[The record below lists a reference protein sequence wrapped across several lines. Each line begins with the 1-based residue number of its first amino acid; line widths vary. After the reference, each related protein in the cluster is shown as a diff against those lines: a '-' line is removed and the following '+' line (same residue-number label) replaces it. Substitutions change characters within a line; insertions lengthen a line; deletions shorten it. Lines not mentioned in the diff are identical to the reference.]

1 MLLPSTASNPAS
13 MIAQALTMYK
23 SLVTNGPSRDHQETQ
38 ALNETDLEELED
50 LDEKHISEGSNNR
63 SGSTS
68 FDTEKP
74 GHTGA
79 TRFSLQDRNKDP
91 R

>member
-23 SLVTNGPSRDHQETQ
+23 SLVNNGPSRNHQETE
-38 ALNETDLEELED
+38 ALDEADLED
-50 LDEKHISEGSNNR
+50 VGEKHISEGSSNR

-74 GHTGA
+74 GHIGEP
-79 TRFSLQDRNKDP
+79 RFSLQNRTKDP